1 MEPCEGLT
9 LLTVLALGSYL
20 QYPYRFPQS
29 GNFLFGEK
37 EFLQP
42 FLCLAN
48 PV

>member
-1 MEPCEGLT
+1 MEPCDGLT
-9 LLTVLALGSYL
+9 LLTVLALGGSL

-29 GNFLFGEK
+29 GYLLFAEK
-37 EFLQP
+37 DFLQP